1 MAPRRPRRA
10 PSWRRQP
17 RSYDYSLTTASAL
30 PSLLHINPRFP
41 PPPTRACPLHG
52 SPHTTASHHITTR
65 PRATQPSHAL
75 LSTSRTFFPTPLDA
89 PVAHARRAIRRTRTH
104 SPTYA
109 TASPPPSL
117 GIASASHAAI
127 HRIYPVAITR
137 ASCHTHTRARPRV
150 ATASAHPPRPNS
162 THASHI
168 TCIALCP
175 RTPQRARPL
184 RAMSIPVAIAV
195 WRCVLC
201 GRASTH
207 HSYRVPGRRMR
218 ICAFFVCARACL
230 CTGRASRAFWRCNMT
245 LCPSGLRGWT
255 QVPLV
260 QTAWAQIPQVSLS
273 CGCSL
278 PRLDTL

>member
-52 SPHTTASHHITTR
+52 SPHSTASHHITTR

-137 ASCHTHTRARPRV
+137 AICHTHTRPTPRRHSQRTSTPSQLHPRITHYMHSIV
-150 ATASAHPPRPNS
+150 SAHTP
-162 THASHI
+162 A
-168 TCIALCP
+168 
-175 RTPQRARPL
+175 RTTLAGDVHTRGY
-184 RAMSIPVAIAV
+184 
-195 WRCVLC
+195 RCVAL
-201 GRASTH
+201 
-207 HSYRVPGRRMR
+207 RVVWSR
-218 ICAFFVCARACL
+218 IDTSFL
-230 CTGRASRAFWRCNMT
+230 SRAFWRCTMT

-255 QVPLV
+255 QGPLV